1 MLVVAMKTVDEKG
14 LLFLL
19 LLASFFDSSYCEG
32 YEDYTGPIETLSV
45 TTAVHLS
52 RRSKNIAVTTEAAN
66 IAKDEHICF
75 QIDSRDYCLKT
86 SFKSVVQWK
95 ESIAQCS
102 EIGATLVTKLTSTLM
117 SYISSKLQQIF
128 SELKMSES
136 VKFIWVG
143 LSYTGDSNG
152 NFEWLNGEKLS
163 SSESSLWDS
172 EFYGGQPNNHDGRVG
187 ESCAALRIQTAKL
200 VDLNCTRPQFF
211 MCTSRD
217 D

>member
-1 MLVVAMKTVDEKG
+1 MKTVHEKD

-19 LLASFFDSSYCEG
+19 LLASFFDSSYCENM
-32 YEDYTGPIETLSV
+32 S
-45 TTAVHLS
+45 
-52 RRSKNIAVTTEAAN
+52 VTTEAAK

-86 SFKSVVQWK
+86 SFKSVAQWK
-95 ESIAQCS
+95 DSIAQCS
-102 EIGATLVTKLTSTLM
+102 AIGATLVTNLTSTLM
-117 SYISSKLQQIF
+117 SDISSKLHQIF

-152 NFEWLNGEKLS
+152 NFEWLNKEKLS
-163 SSESSLWDS
+163 SESALWDS
-172 EFYGGQPNNHDGRVG
+172 GFYGGQPNNHDGRVG
-187 ESCAALRIQTAKL
+187 ESCAALQIQTAKL
-200 VDLNCTRPQFF
+200 VDLNCNRPQFF
-211 MCTSRD
+211 MCTKD